1 MAAADPLTTKVST
14 KGQVILPK
22 ALRDQRRWGAG
33 TKLLVE
39 DTAEGVLLRE
49 APLFAAT
56 TIEQVFGALGY
67 TGKAKSLDQMDA
79 AVRAE
84 ALRRARD

>member
-1 MAAADPLTTKVST
+1 MGAAEKLTTKVST

-22 ALRDQRRWGAG
+22 AVREQRRWGAG

-39 DTAEGVLLRE
+39 DTDEGVLLRK

-56 TIEQVFGALGY
+56 TVDRVFGVLAFK
-67 TGKAKSLDQMDA
+67 GKTKSLEDMDA
-79 AVRAE
+79 AVKAE
-84 ALRRARD
+84 ARRRARD